1 MNRRDIIAFTMR
13 FLGAV
18 LLAIGIGAAVVGGYA
33 LVQADL
39 GLCGNPI
46 LEVSSSSTYG
56 GDLPTLA
63 ASDLSDPER
72 AAFVEAVTGLTSEA
86 EIDGQVRTDALG
98 EGALVTYRGERYY
111 AAIGSLNRCVS
122 IDPLVFPLGVA
133 LVGLGAVAYVSPT
146 LRRWFE
152 SVMGS

>member
-1 MNRRDIIAFTMR
+1 MNRTDTIAFTMR

-18 LLAIGIGAAVVGGYA
+18 LFAIGIGAAVVGGYA
-33 LVQADL
+33 LVQEDL

-46 LEVSSSSTYG
+46 LEVSSSNTYG
-56 GDLPTLA
+56 DDVPSLPA
-63 ASDLSDPER
+63 NSLSPAEH

-86 EIDGQVRTDALG
+86 EIDGQIRTNALR
-98 EGALVTYRGERYY
+98 EGALITYQGERYY
-111 AAIGSLNRCVS
+111 AAIGSLNQCVA

-152 SVMGS
+152 SIMES

>member
-1 MNRRDIIAFTMR
+1 MDRTDTIAFTVR

-33 LVQADL
+33 LFQEDL

-46 LEVSSSSTYG
+46 LEVSSPSASTG
-56 GDLPTLA
+56 GPTLA
-63 ASDLSDPER
+63 ASDLSEPER
-72 AAFVEAVTGLTSEA
+72 AAFTEAVNGPTSDG
-86 EIDGQVRTDALG
+86 EIDGPIRTDALRK
-98 EGALVTYRGERYY
+98 GAIIGYQGDRYS
-111 AAIGSLNRCVS
+111 AIIGSLNSCVS

-133 LVGLGAVAYVSPT
+133 LVALGAAAYVSPT